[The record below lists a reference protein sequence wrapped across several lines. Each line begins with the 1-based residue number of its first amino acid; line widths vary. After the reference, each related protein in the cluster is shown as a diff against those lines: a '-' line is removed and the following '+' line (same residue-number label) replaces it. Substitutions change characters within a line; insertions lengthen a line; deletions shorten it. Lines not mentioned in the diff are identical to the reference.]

1 MYFRAC
7 HVHAALPGLGAALVQ
22 HQLEP
27 RHINLEALERGVPE
41 LVAHDGGG
49 LQHGGA
55 LLGTA
60 GVEPPGRHGTSAW
73 VNF

>member
-1 MYFRAC
+1 MGSEMCIRDS
-7 HVHAALPGLGAALVQ
+7 
-22 HQLEP
+22 
-27 RHINLEALERGVPE
+27 PE